1 MHFQWCRLADRD
13 HWRAQLNQGSRGK
26 LRNWAELS
34 PARCERLPC
43 TGYLDSL
50 WAHES
55 LACASMPS
63 GDRGR
68 EVVSDSCFMSCQRC
82 TSVGEGCS
90 GLAGSKVERS

>member
-1 MHFQWCRLADRD
+1 MGTIEPRES
-13 HWRAQLNQGSRGK
+13 GEP
-26 LRNWAELS
+26 RNWAELS
-34 PARCERLPC
+34 PTRCERVPY

-68 EVVSDSCFMSCQRC
+68 DVISDSRFMSCQWC

-90 GLAGSKVERS
+90 GLAGNKVERS